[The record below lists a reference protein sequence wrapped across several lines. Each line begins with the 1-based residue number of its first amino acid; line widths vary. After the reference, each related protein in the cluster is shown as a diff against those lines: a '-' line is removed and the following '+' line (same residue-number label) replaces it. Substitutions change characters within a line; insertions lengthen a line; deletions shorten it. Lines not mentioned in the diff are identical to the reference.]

1 MQMIMNE
8 NNAEIMNEI
17 GTHRGKMHT
26 NSQAI
31 LTTTIVSSL
40 VRRGGGSSQSPLHHR
55 CISPSLHQRKI

>member
-31 LTTTIVSSL
+31 LTTTIVS
-40 VRRGGGSSQSPLHHR
+40 
-55 CISPSLHQRKI
+55 